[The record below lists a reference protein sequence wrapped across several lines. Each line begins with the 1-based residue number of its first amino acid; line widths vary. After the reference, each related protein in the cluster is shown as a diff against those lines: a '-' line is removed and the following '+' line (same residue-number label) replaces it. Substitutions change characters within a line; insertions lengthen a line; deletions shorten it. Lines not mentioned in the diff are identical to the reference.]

1 MSSRRLGLQSEV
13 QVHLSRIARLQMTK
27 TTSLPNKTKT
37 PEILK
42 SFPVLLNN
50 FVISN
55 NGKMLVHYIG
65 PYFVRSF

>member
-1 MSSRRLGLQSEV
+1 MSSKRLGLQSEV
-13 QVHLSRIARLQMTK
+13 QVHLSRIAKLQMTK
-27 TTSLPNKTKT
+27 TTSLTNKTKA
-37 PEILK
+37 PEIPK

-50 FVISN
+50 FIISN

>member
-13 QVHLSRIARLQMTK
+13 QVHLSRLARLQMTK